1 MSVNLAVRVPIDR
14 DGEPRPM
21 PSRVITP
28 ASLET
33 PALLPGVVELRL
45 IERRLDE
52 RLAELDAR
60 VDMLLAEPAPYTDDD
75 ITQVDVLCAAI
86 AEVAE
91 LREAAR
97 RDVLRERAV
106 RRARRAGVR
115 RWG

>member
-1 MSVNLAVRVPIDR
+1 
-14 DGEPRPM
+14 M
-21 PSRVITP
+21 PSRVTTP

-45 IERRLDE
+45 LERRLGD
-52 RLAELDAR
+52 RLAGLDER
-60 VDMLLAEPAPYTDDD
+60 VDMLLAEPGPYTDDE
-75 ITQVDVLCAAI
+75 IGRVDVLCAAI

-97 RDVLRERAV
+97 RDVLRERTA
-106 RRARRAGVR
+106 RTARRSGTR